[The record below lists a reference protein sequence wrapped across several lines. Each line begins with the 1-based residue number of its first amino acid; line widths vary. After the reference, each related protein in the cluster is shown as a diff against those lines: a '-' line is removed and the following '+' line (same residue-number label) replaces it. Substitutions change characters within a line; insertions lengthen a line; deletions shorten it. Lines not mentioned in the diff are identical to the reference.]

1 MKVHQDFDA
10 NRIEI
15 QSAKKLPEDSA
26 TISVMPEEETK
37 KEKIPPAII
46 KPCENFESELTG
58 LKQNLFEQFKTQFDD
73 IVEND
78 IYNYYFCTD
87 SNCHEI
93 SSKDTNKSSG
103 DKFQHKWLT
112 DPELAQCGETHEW
125 CLLCIKGKGMF
136 SPLCRQ
142 YDVKQSNGL
151 KQWNSVANVRFRTQT
166 VKDHFQKST

>member
-1 MKVHQDFDA
+1 MIH
-10 NRIEI
+10 
-15 QSAKKLPEDSA
+15 
-26 TISVMPEEETK
+26 
-37 KEKIPPAII
+37 
-46 KPCENFESELTG
+46 
-58 LKQNLFEQFKTQFDD
+58 
-73 IVEND
+73 
-78 IYNYYFCTD
+78 NYHFCTD
-87 SNCHEI
+87 RNSHEI

-151 KQWNSVANVRFRTQT
+151 KQWNSVTNKRFRTQT
-166 VKDHFQKST
+166 VKDHFQKSTQMPQSPIKSSKMRKSSYFDKQTKKKTNLSKNEVYYKVFHTLYWIAKEEIATVKCNSFMEKMGVDQLTIRTNSP